1 MRRRSFLASAAAAAS
16 LGMPAIARGA
26 ASNVLKFV
34 PQADLAVLDP
44 VWTTTYQSRDH
55 GFLVFDTLFGL
66 DSNFK
71 SSPQMAAGSV
81 SDNDGR
87 TWRITLRP
95 DLMFHD
101 GSKVL
106 ARDCAASIRR
116 WGARDGFGQALMA
129 ATDEIGAP
137 DDKTIVFRLKYPFPL
152 LPDALAKTPP
162 SMCPMMPERLG
173 KPGPYKQITE
183 MVGSG
188 PYRYK
193 VDERVAGSLVV
204 YERNANYVPRP
215 EGTPNGTAGPKIA
228 HI

>member
-1 MRRRSFLASAAAAAS
+1 MRPMRRRTFLASTAAALAA
-16 LGMPAIARGA
+16 PAIARGEA
-26 ASNVLKFV
+26 TQVLKFV

-66 DSNFK
+66 DSAFQAQ
-71 SSPQMAAGSV
+71 PQMADGAACE
-81 SDNDGR
+81 DDGR

-95 DLMFHD
+95 DLVFHD
-101 GSKVL
+101 GTKVL
-106 ARDCAASIRR
+106 ARDCAASIKR

-129 ATDEIGAP
+129 AADEVSAA
-137 DDKTIVFRLKYPFPL
+137 DDRTIVFRLKQPFPL

-162 SMCPMMPERLG
+162 SMCPIMPERLAMTD
-173 KPGPYKQITE
+173 PYKQVTE

-193 VDERVAGSLVV
+193 
-204 YERNANYVPRP
+204 
-215 EGTPNGTAGPKIA
+215 
-228 HI
+228 